1 MTWENINQR
10 PRLATE
16 SEIKSRDSHK
26 ALTGSVSTQQI
37 TDIYTVTRVS
47 ITWATCLRT
56 KWEKLPSSHYWAE
69 QTFVLFRARCDN
81 WVWAFIHQNI
91 RMCHRKM
98 SDCLAL
104 WLFFW
109 HHFLFM
115 RYSIRNRICWEE
127 FVNSLVI
134 RFHCF
139 YQRSNGGVE
148 MSDMHACGF
157 LPVMMRHWIPD
168 SLTLALLL
176 VLSQTGFKPLFDSF
190 FRARRSLSK
199 LMTYKKLMQ
208 HASVIIFRWASRREL

>member
-47 ITWATCLRT
+47 ITWATCLQT

-69 QTFVLFRARCDN
+69 QTFVLFRTESEPSSIKILECVTEKCLIVSPCD
-81 WVWAFIHQNI
+81 
-91 RMCHRKM
+91 C
-98 SDCLAL
+98 
-104 WLFFW
+104 FW

-176 VLSQTGFKPLFDSF
+176 VLS
-190 FRARRSLSK
+190 
-199 LMTYKKLMQ
+199 
-208 HASVIIFRWASRREL
+208 

>member
-1 MTWENINQR
+1 MSPSRE
-10 PRLATE
+10 PRVSGPNGRNCHHHITELSKHLYCSEPGATTE
-16 SEIKSRDSHK
+16 SE
-26 ALTGSVSTQQI
+26 
-37 TDIYTVTRVS
+37 
-47 ITWATCLRT
+47 
-56 KWEKLPSSHYWAE
+56 PSSIKILE
-69 QTFVLFRARCDN
+69 CVTEKCLIVSPCD
-81 WVWAFIHQNI
+81 
-91 RMCHRKM
+91 C
-98 SDCLAL
+98 
-104 WLFFW
+104 FW

-134 RFHCF
+134 RFYCF